1 MRSALPLTLVLTRF
15 TETGG
20 LSPEDR
26 SDPET
31 RSVAT
36 VTALRN
42 RLTNRPAADPS
53 GIRRYRVVWVCA
65 AVIVAAV
72 SIYHLL
78 PSGPANGPGQS
89 APAAKITQPETE
101 SGARPPAPPAAPA
114 ARDDAVAAAP
124 APLPPAAASAPDV
137 QPKPA
142 VHAAETNPAPTA
154 PQPSPAALAPSAG
167 APEPPA
173 QASAEK
179 IIPKASSGMKLVELV
194 VCRRVSKH
202 QSTGPQTFFRYGR
215 SEKPHVWMTVYARH
229 PPRKLTHVYFQ
240 DGREHCKVPL
250 TIRHPR
256 TRTWSRLTID
266 SAKFAGSWRVAVV
279 TESGEVLGEA
289 FFEVGP

>member
-42 RLTNRPAADPS
+42 RLANRPPADPS
-53 GIRRYRVVWVCA
+53 GIRRYRMVWVCA

-72 SIYHLL
+72 SIYQLF
-78 PSGPANGPGQS
+78 PSGPANGPEKRP
-89 APAAKITQPETE
+89 PAAKITQPQTG
-101 SGARPPAPPAAPA
+101 SGARAPAPPAA
-114 ARDDAVAAAP
+114 RDDTVAAAP
-124 APLPPAAASAPDV
+124 APLPPAAASAPAV

-142 VHAAETNPAPTA
+142 VHATETIPAPTA
-154 PQPSPAALAPSAG
+154 PQPSPAALAPTAE

-173 QASAEK
+173 QANAEK
-179 IIPKASSGMKLVELV
+179 IFPKASSGVKLVELV
-194 VCRRVSKH
+194 VCRSVSKH
-202 QSTGPQTFFRYGR
+202 QSTGPQTFFRYGQ

-229 PPRKLTHVYFQ
+229 PPLKLTHVYFQ
-240 DGREHCKVPL
+240 DGREHCRVPL
-250 TIRHPR
+250 AIRHPR

-279 TESGEVLGEA
+279 TERGEVLGEA